1 MWLQVRWELTMS
13 AFVFLGPAQTKQYL
27 GNISIYDFSEGPGH
41 GHISPFEKLGN
52 VPVVLLCGDDQRPLD
67 IWALFSFWSSSCL
80 ANLWNSPPVEL
91 DAQKL
96 FWSQLSPHPVS
107 VNVAL
112 IWFKILGR
120 NLISKTKYSRL
131 VFRLG
136 WPYQTLFFLFM

>member
-67 IWALFSFWSSSCL
+67 IWALFFLLIQFMFSKSLEFSTCRVGCTKVVLIPIVPTPCQCKCCL
-80 ANLWNSPPVEL
+80 
-91 DAQKL
+91 
-96 FWSQLSPHPVS
+96 
-107 VNVAL
+107 
-112 IWFKILGR
+112 
-120 NLISKTKYSRL
+120 NLI
-131 VFRLG
+131 
-136 WPYQTLFFLFM
+136 